1 MTDPMPTS
9 RPVRQSD
16 TEILAPVAFGREP
29 IQIGPYRIVGVIAR
43 GGMGVVYRARVVVS
57 CEVPMGTEVAL
68 KLLTRLDDRHERL
81 RFTREANY
89 LQALRHPG
97 IVRVL
102 DTGEHCDQPYLVMQ
116 LVAGRPLNHVINDGP
131 LTEAAVVDIAIQALE
146 ALHTAHLAGILHR
159 DVKPGNIMLTPEGSA
174 RLLDF
179 GLAHRLDGQS
189 TLTAT
194 GAVVGTPAYMS
205 PEQAAGERSDFSR
218 RSDIYSLGACC
229 YEMLTGCQ
237 PFSADNSVALL
248 RQIIDQPLLPP
259 GRLRRDLSPDLETIV
274 LKAMAK
280 HPNDRYPTA
289 EHMAEDLRRLRRG
302 QRVRATRPGRLRP
315 LLRSAWL
322 QRRVL
327 ATIGLIAFFTLG
339 IISLA
344 ARRALRPAAPGPLGS
359 AQTLTDTAWVD
370 EWRKPASQPMRRHAY
385 APLGKGMELATL
397 PAVRGAVRLHVEAM
411 PIDAGYR
418 VELMVGDRDVGRGY
432 RLRLTSSDAGEVL
445 ALLREDKVVA
455 SRAVATVPV
464 GQPIHLRLERID
476 DAVVGELVGEP
487 PLNFLDLAPIDGA
500 DADGVH
506 LAFDHATTRI
516 DDVRLERQRSGL
528 YVSALAPADL
538 LRQDGRYAR
547 AIQAYETYLRDHPAS
562 ALVREAR
569 FRIGLCH
576 EALKDDEQALSA
588 YIGVARHYR
597 DSPHHVLAA
606 TFRAWG
612 CSLRLGHYQEAEQY
626 FEAIRRQHDLPA
638 LLASVPE
645 DTLHM
650 LIADYFARGAALAV
664 SEPLRAVHLYSTGA
678 DLAAYL
684 GLPDRVAAGTA
695 GAAGI
700 LLGSGRLDEAVV
712 RWRELAAHAPSD
724 AVRAEA
730 CLHIGHAERLRG
742 HHAEARAAYQAVIA
756 DVATP
761 GAQAQWARL
770 WLGDLLLELG
780 DQGTARESWQS
791 SLESDSLPGRLMR
804 HLLHGTR
811 PLAPE
816 GPPTDANDIEYVN
829 ARLALMRGLDQQY
842 LDRLASCVRVGPAY
856 DWPAPLARRLGE

>member
-1 MTDPMPTS
+1 MTDPAPIAK
-9 RPVRQSD
+9 PVRHGD
-16 TEILAPVAFGREP
+16 TEILAPIMFGREP
-29 IQIGPYRIVGVIAR
+29 LEIGPYRILETIAR
-43 GGMGVVYRARVVVS
+43 GGMGIVYRARVVVS

-68 KLLTRLDDRHERL
+68 KLLTRLGDRHERL

-102 DTGEHCDQPYLVMQ
+102 DAGEHQDQPYLVMQ
-116 LVAGRPLNHVINDGP
+116 LVAGRPLNEVIADGP
-131 LTEAAVVDIAIQALE
+131 MTEGTVVDIAIQALE

-159 DVKPGNIMLTPEGSA
+159 DVKPGNIMLTPDGSA

-205 PEQAAGERSDFSR
+205 PEQAAGERTEFSR

-229 YEMLTGCQ
+229 YEMLTGMQ

-248 RQIIDQPLLPP
+248 RLIIDQPVLPP
-259 GRLRRDLSPDLETIV
+259 ALLRRDLSPDLETVV

-280 HPNDRYPTA
+280 HPADRYQTA

-315 LLRSAWL
+315 LLRSAWTH
-322 QRRVL
+322 RSML
-327 ATIGLIAFFTLG
+327 ATVGLIAFIFLG
-339 IISLA
+339 ILGLA
-344 ARRALRPAAPGPLGS
+344 ARRALRPAVFGAADVGQP
-359 AQTLTDTAWVD
+359 LTDAAWVD
-370 EWRKPASQPMRRHAY
+370 EWSRLPGHPLRTHVY
-385 APLGKGMELATL
+385 APLGKGIELTAL
-397 PAVRGAVRLHVEAM
+397 PPVRGPVRLHVEVV

-432 RLRLTSSDAGEVL
+432 RLRLTSGDEGDVL

-455 SRAVATVPV
+455 SRAFPTVPF
-464 GQPIHLRLERID
+464 GQPLWLRLERMD
-476 DAVVGELVGEP
+476 DVVVGELDGSPALSFV
-487 PLNFLDLAPIDGA
+487 DLAPIDGA
-500 DADGVH
+500 DADAVH
-506 LAFDHATTRI
+506 LAFDPATTRI
-516 DDVRLERQRSGL
+516 DHVRLERQRSGL

-538 LRQDGRYAR
+538 LRQDGRNAR
-547 AIQAYETYLRDHPAS
+547 AIQAYETYLRDHPDS
-562 ALVREAR
+562 PLVREAR
-569 FRIGLCH
+569 FRIALCH
-576 EALKDDEQALSA
+576 EALKDDEQALAA
-588 YIGVARHYR
+588 YVAVAREFR

-612 CSLRLGHYQEAEQY
+612 CSLRLGRYQEAEQY

-645 DTLHM
+645 DTLHT

-664 SEPLRAVHLYSTGA
+664 SEPLRAVHLYGTGA

-700 LLGSGRLDEAVV
+700 LLGTGRLVEAVV
-712 RWRELAAHAPSD
+712 RWNELATHAPSEAIRAD
-724 AVRAEA
+724 AR
-730 CLHIGHAERLRG
+730 LHVGHAERLRG
-742 HHAEARAAYQAVIA
+742 RHLTARTVYEAVIA
-756 DVATP
+756 DLATP
-761 GAQAQWARL
+761 EDQVQWARL
-770 WLGDLLLELG
+770 WLGDLHLELG
-780 DQGTARESWQS
+780 DKVAARECWQGS
-791 SLESDSLPGRLMR
+791 SGSDSLPGRLMR
-804 HLLHGTR
+804 HLVHGTR
-811 PLAPE
+811 PLVPE
-816 GPPTDANDIEYVN
+816 GTPTEVNDIEYAN

-842 LDRLASCVRVGPAY
+842 HDRLASCVRLGPAY
-856 DWPAPLARRLGE
+856 DWPAPLATRLAE